1 MISWL
6 TSTTLGKFIATFFIS
21 MVPVIELRGGLP
33 YGIGFGLDYP
43 LALTGAIL
51 GNMLPVPFI
60 IAYISRIFIWLR
72 GKHKKLDDFVTKME
86 RRAHLKGQKVE
97 KYGPLMLLIFVGIP
111 LPGTGAWTGALI
123 AALLNMRMKQALPCI
138 FLGVLMAAA
147 IITALTFG
155 VIHII

>member
-1 MISWL
+1 MISCL
-6 TSTTLGKFIATFFIS
+6 TSTTIGKFIATFFIS

-43 LALTGAIL
+43 LALTAAIL

>member
-6 TSTTLGKFIATFFIS
+6 TSSTLGKFIATFFIS

-43 LALTGAIL
+43 LALTAAIL

>member
-1 MISWL
+1 MWSL
-6 TSTTLGKFIATFFIS
+6 PEGVLQ
-21 MVPVIELRGGLP
+21 MMRGR
-33 YGIGFGLDYP
+33 P
-43 LALTGAIL
+43 LYD
-51 GNMLPVPFI
+51 MLPVPFI

>member
-1 MISWL
+1 
-6 TSTTLGKFIATFFIS
+6 

-43 LALTGAIL
+43 LALTAAIL

>member
-21 MVPVIELRGGLP
+21 MVPAIELRGGLP

-43 LALTGAIL
+43 LALTAAIL